1 MSPAPWPLVTVDI
14 DGTLTRDHG
23 WATIADALGRRPLFE
38 RTATAYRAHE
48 VGEDEHLR
56 SLLSI
61 AAGARWTDVEA
72 ALRAT
77 PKIGGIAEGIARL
90 HAAGTRVALL
100 SHNPRYICAW
110 YEREFGFDDF
120 EGTTGQEIVDGVVG
134 PPTGI
139 HAAKRAGLLAL
150 AARAGTVPSRVVH
163 VGDGAAD
170 AALFPIVGRGI
181 ALNTTRPE
189 VTRGAD
195 LVLAATDFREVVR
208 AIEGLGPRE

>member
-1 MSPAPWPLVTVDI
+1 MPPSPWPLVTVDI

-23 WATIADALGRRPLFE
+23 WATIADALGRRPLFD
-38 RTATAYRAHE
+38 RTAVEYRNGE

-56 SLLSI
+56 NLLSI

-72 ALRAT
+72 ALRRT
-77 PKIGGIAEGIARL
+77 PKIGGVREGIRRL
-90 HAAGTRVALL
+90 HEDGTRVALL

-110 YEREFGFDDF
+110 YQQEFGFDDF
-120 EGTTGQEIVDGVVG
+120 EGTTGQDVVRGVITV
-134 PPTGI
+134 PTRI
-139 HAAKRAGLLAL
+139 NPAKRAGLVAL
-150 AARAGTVPSRVVH
+150 ATRAGTSPAHVVH

-170 AALFPIVGRGI
+170 AALFPLVGRGI

-195 LVLAATDFREVVR
+195 LVLAATDFREVVG
-208 AIEGLGPRE
+208 AIEELGPRE